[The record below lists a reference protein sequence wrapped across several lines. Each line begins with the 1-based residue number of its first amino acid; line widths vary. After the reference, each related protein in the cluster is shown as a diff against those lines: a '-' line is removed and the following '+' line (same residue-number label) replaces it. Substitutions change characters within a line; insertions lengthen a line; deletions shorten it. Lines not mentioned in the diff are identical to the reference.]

1 MAIRSKE
8 RHTPMK
14 KFHPL
19 QPRAFTLIELLVVI
33 AIIGILA
40 SMLLPALARA
50 KAKAAR
56 VKCVNNLA
64 QIGKALI
71 GFSHDNN
78 QRLPWQLTP
87 RGVSNHFGGNYKED
101 LGSVYSLAAMKS
113 ELVTCKILW
122 SPCDATRQAA
132 NVAAQANWSQYST
145 LNNRTMSGSATSYL
159 LSVGGDTGR
168 PSTVLATT
176 RNLSACDLASAHW
189 SGADENPVPDNAM
202 SGLNKSQGQLVLAD
216 GSAKQSTDADLGL
229 SGKTV
234 KGHIN
239 SAGGASLGKAATHL
253 IGCDSAGS
261 GVVPGVAGTTVYQ
274 AENYVGPGCAAV
286 TGNQNHVG
294 WRGTGFCDFQ
304 RGSGAVLHFTGI
316 DGGAGGS
323 ATMTV
328 RYACRNT
335 RTADLSVNGSKD
347 TITCTPTGGWKTWGT
362 ITKTIKLNPGKSNSI
377 KFTSSGQDWGNT
389 DEITI
394 VAP

>member
-1 MAIRSKE
+1 
-8 RHTPMK
+8 MK
-14 KFHPL
+14 KSHPL

-64 QIGKALI
+64 QMGKALI
-71 GFSHDNN
+71 GFSHDND

-87 RGVSNHFGGNYKED
+87 RGVSNHYGGNYKQD
-101 LGSVYSLAAMKS
+101 LGSVYSLKAMKS
-113 ELVTCKILW
+113 ELGTCKILW
-122 SPCDATRQAA
+122 SPCDAERQAS
-132 NVAAQANWSQYST
+132 NVSAQANWSQYST
-145 LNNRTMSGSATSYL
+145 LNNRRIGGEATSYL
-159 LSVGGDTGR
+159 LSVGADTGR

-189 SGADENPVPDNAM
+189 SGADENPIPVSAM

-216 GSAKQSTDADLGL
+216 GSAKQSTDADLGT
-229 SGKTV
+229 SGKLV

-239 SAGGASLGKAATHL
+239 SSGGVSALGKAATHL
-253 IGCDSAGS
+253 IGCDSAG
-261 GVVPGVAGTTVYQ
+261 GGIVEVVVAPGAAGTTVYQ

-286 TGNQNHVG
+286 QGNQNHVG

-304 RGSGAVLHFTGI
+304 RGSGAVLAFTAI
-316 DGGAGGS
+316 NGGS
-323 ATMTV
+323 GGEAKMTV
-328 RYACRNT
+328 RYALARGS
-335 RTADLSVNGSKD
+335 RGADLSVNGSND
-347 TITCTPTGGWKTWGT
+347 TITCTSTGAWNSWGT
-362 ITKTIKLNPGKSNSI
+362 MDVTIKLKPGKSNTI
-377 KFTSSGQDWGNT
+377 TITSSGQDWGNT

-394 VAP
+394 TVK

>member
-1 MAIRSKE
+1 
-8 RHTPMK
+8 MK
-14 KFHPL
+14 KIHPSKP
-19 QPRAFTLIELLVVI
+19 QAFTLIELLVVI

-71 GFSHDNN
+71 GFSHDND

-87 RGVSNHFGGNYKED
+87 LQVSNHYGSNYKQD

-113 ELVTCKILW
+113 ELQTAKILW
-122 SPCDATRQAA
+122 SPCDATRQAS
-132 NVAAQANWSQYST
+132 NVAAQGNWNQYST
-145 LNNRTMSGSATSYL
+145 LNNRRIGGEATSYL
-159 LSVGGDTGR
+159 LSVGGDTRR

-229 SGKTV
+229 SGKLV

-239 SAGGASLGKAATHL
+239 SAGGVALGKAATHL

-261 GVVPGVAGTTVYQ
+261 GIVEVPTAPGAPGTTVYQ
-274 AENYVGPGCAAV
+274 AENYVGAGCAAV
-286 TGNQNHVG
+286 TGNGNHVG
-294 WRGTGFCDFQ
+294 WRGSGFCDFQ
-304 RGSGAVLHFTGI
+304 RGSGAVLAFTDI
-316 DGGAGGS
+316 NGGS
-323 ATMTV
+323 GGEAKMVV
-328 RYACRNT
+328 RYALARGS
-335 RTADLSVNGSKD
+335 RTADLSVNGSND
-347 TITCTPTGGWKTWGT
+347 TIVCTSTGSWRDWGT
-362 ITKTIKLNPGKSNSI
+362 MTKMIKLKPGKSNTI
-377 KFTSSGQDWGNT
+377 TITSSGQDWGNT

-394 VAP
+394 TVK